1 MEIKKLKEFSVLD
14 IMRILQNCSINLER
28 AYQETHE
35 NDFLSTSME
44 ADIAR
49 EYLEI
54 SIDVQTATIH

>member
-1 MEIKKLKEFSVLD
+1 MEIKKIKNFTTLEL
-14 IMRILQNCSINLER
+14 MRILQNCSFCLER
-28 AYQETHE
+28 AYQKTME